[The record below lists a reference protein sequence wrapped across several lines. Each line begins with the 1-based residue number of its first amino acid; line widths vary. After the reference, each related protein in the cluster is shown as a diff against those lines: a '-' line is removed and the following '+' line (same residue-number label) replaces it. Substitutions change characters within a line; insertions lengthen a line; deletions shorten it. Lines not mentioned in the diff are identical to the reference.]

1 MGVIYGITW
10 YTMSLAMPCIF
21 SLNSVIKNTL
31 ERKPTERQRADT
43 LFWLKYWV
51 VFAYYYVMESL
62 FDCIIAWLPLYNEL
76 KLLVLLMASP
86 ITPFVAVRAFAGV
99 SLEDLDINKSPV
111 ETCFQAICMFN
122 SSSREGAHQIG
133 LNRDALRQNIKFL
146 TQYAT
151 QGIKLAG
158 VGLSYGMTML
168 QTFQASSTI
177 QDTNQ
182 SKSN

>member
-21 SLNSVIKNTL
+21 SLNSVIKNSL
-31 ERKPTERQRADT
+31 ERKPSERQRADT

-51 VFAYYYVMESL
+51 VFAYYYVLESV
-62 FDCIIAWLPLYNEL
+62 FDTIIAWLPLYNEL

-86 ITPFVAVRAFAGV
+86 ITPFVAIRAFAGV
-99 SLEDLDINKSPV
+99 SLEDLDINRSPV

-133 LNRDALRQNIKFL
+133 LNRDALRQNIQFL

-177 QDTNQ
+177 QDDNQ